1 MNLAGAGSYGIVAR
15 QRRPVLSSLPEACR
29 AEACPCGRARAVA
42 TLIDQVELR
51 ELQPHAVVAD
61 SEVLVDR
68 LDALL
73 VSRAREL
80 LALALLDLLGATD
93 EGEEALALLGANGGY
108 REELDRVSQLVHR
121 GVHRD
126 GLIGDRLPR
135 ERARPQLHRT
145 E

>member
-1 MNLAGAGSYGIVAR
+1 MRPWLGGAGSNTWHRGPPTPPCGSAR
-15 QRRPVLSSLPEACR
+15 WRRP
-29 AEACPCGRARAVA
+29 ARAAEPVRWRLQVA

-61 SEVLVDR
+61 REVLVNG

-108 REELDRVSQLVHR
+108 REE
-121 GVHRD
+121 
-126 GLIGDRLPR
+126 
-135 ERARPQLHRT
+135 
-145 E
+145 